1 MLGTLFFS
9 HISSHGLEGH
19 NVYQGYEKSPFSR
32 GERTELFKNE
42 IGPQNFLK
50 TVLNILEHIS
60 ID

>member
-1 MLGTLFFS
+1 MF
-9 HISSHGLEGH
+9 IRAMK
-19 NVYQGYEKSPFSR
+19 KSPFSR

>member
-1 MLGTLFFS
+1 MVWRGTMF
-9 HISSHGLEGH
+9 IRAMK
-19 NVYQGYEKSPFSR
+19 KSPFSR